1 MDTDAPPPPKK
12 TTSRWKRWLK
22 RLSLGLLA
30 LFLLLAVFHR
40 PLIFE
45 GTRYFVVRAAKQQ
58 NLDIDYKIEGSIFS
72 TLTIKELKGTPTEP
86 GPIQRL
92 EIGTIDLKYSLWGL
106 IRKGIPALLQT
117 VVVKDVFVEI
127 TPGEPPPPPKQ
138 EEPQALKFP
147 ALFPETLM
155 IENINFLSHAP
166 TGDTALAG
174 LYFTLLPDRPGVFK
188 IQTLDIPGVRRWEG
202 IAGNTTFR
210 DRNLLLTDLVIGPE
224 IALRKFNLDASKLGE
239 AELGLAL
246 DGTFF
251 GGATTLQASI
261 ADLNATNRMNVT
273 ADIVG
278 ISFTSVSDYLNLN
291 LPVRGELQRFHLV
304 FTGEPEKPV
313 GWAGEIG
320 VDLGGI
326 ELSPL
331 KVASIK
337 LETRLG
343 EGKATVTT
351 EILPDDRNSIR
362 LNADAALPEK
372 LDGFAKTT
380 ITGHLDAAL
389 PELGL
394 LTATLPQVVTGDANL
409 GADFRMEAGRLTADA
424 VLKSALIAAATVEI
438 KQTEFTIHA
447 EKNLEATGPAFRELT
462 TRLDGGIASL
472 RFGDYTADAFLLK
485 LATTDDAV
493 KLEELSLKKVGN
505 TVFVKADYTL
515 PEDMTSFQKQP
526 LMASLKVDAPEL
538 QAFLAPDSATTL
550 RGRFLMVGDVA
561 AQDGVCDADLTLEG
575 REIES
580 VGLTVRTL
588 DGRIVVT
595 KNQARLDPFTIVLND
610 RNRISAQFDG
620 GLTDPYAYKG
630 SLDVQLQDLAVF
642 QPLLGEG
649 PNAPVLGGA
658 LTVSWQGQG
667 EALKQ
672 NTGSAKIELTN
683 GRFGDQRNL
692 TAFLSATYTPETIA
706 IPEIRASS
714 DLASL
719 GLALN
724 WQDKKLNLT
733 NLIVRQQRLTVL
745 TGSGEIPLDLAQVQN
760 PNALI
765 PNDQPLRLTLRTD
778 NLDLRTLLTQLGQ
791 RPPPVTGTVNLA
803 VNAEGTLNELLANV
817 SLRANRL
824 QSTAAA
830 NFAPADIVFDAN
842 LRDDRL
848 ALDGT
853 VRQRLIQPLRI
864 TGSIPLDVAKIRES
878 QAIDPNTPLSVDVN
892 LPRSSLAFLSTL
904 VPAIRQSRGDA
915 EIALRIRGTMA
926 KPDLSGSVQAN
937 LSTLRFAD
945 QSLPPVG
952 NFGLGISFTGD
963 RLTINRCRGGLAGGF
978 FEVGGGVNFASLNNP
993 ILDLRLQ
1000 TRNALVLQN
1009 DDVTARVSSDVRVTG
1024 PMNAGS
1030 VTGTVWVTRSRFFRN
1045 IDILPIGL
1053 PGRPAPQPRAEPA
1066 VISFPNPPLRDWKF
1080 DVAIKTADP
1089 FLVQGNLA
1097 NGRIILDLR
1106 LGGTGRDPWMDGS
1119 VLIEQ
1124 LTASL
1129 PFSRLEI
1136 GSSKVHFQRD
1146 QPFVPMLDIRG
1157 TSTIREYDVGVT
1169 IYGSAYDPQA
1179 IFTSDPPLPQA
1190 EIVSLIATGMTTQQL
1205 SSDPNALAGRAAFL
1219 VLQKAYNNIFRR
1231 NKPPSNNDSFLSRIQ
1246 FDVGVTDPKT
1256 GKQSTSIRI
1265 PLSDQFMLT
1274 GGLDVGGNFRGQ
1286 VKYLLRFQ

>member
-1 MDTDAPPPPKK
+1 MDTDAPPSPKK
-12 TTSRWKRWLK
+12 ATSWWKRWLK
-22 RLSLGLLA
+22 RIGLSLLVI
-30 LFLLLAVFHR
+30 FVLLAVFHR
-40 PLIFE
+40 PIFFE

-58 NLDIDYKIEGSIFS
+58 NLDLDYEMSGSIFT
-72 TLTIKELKGTPTEP
+72 TLTIHNLKGVPTEP

-92 EIGTIDLKYSLWGL
+92 EIGTVDLQYSLWGL
-106 IRKGIPALLQT
+106 VRNGLPALLQT
-117 VVVKDVFVEI
+117 VVVKDVFVEV

-138 EEPQALKFP
+138 EEPQQLKFP

-166 TGDTALAG
+166 SGDTVLAG
-174 LYFTLLPDRPGVFK
+174 LYFTLLPDRPGIFK
-188 IQTLDIPGVRRWEG
+188 IDTLDIPGVRRWTG
-202 IAGNTTFR
+202 ISGHTTFR

-224 IALRKFNLDASKLGE
+224 IALHRFNLDASQLEKS
-239 AELGLAL
+239 ELGLAL
-246 DGTFF
+246 EGTFF
-251 GGATTLQASI
+251 GGATTIQARI
-261 ADLNATNRMNVT
+261 ADLNATNRMSVT
-273 ADIVG
+273 AGVAG
-278 ISFTSVSDYLNLN
+278 ISFTAVSDYLNLD
-291 LPVRGELQRFHLV
+291 LPVRGELQSFHLI
-304 FTGEPEKPV
+304 FAGEPEKPI
-313 GWAGEIG
+313 GWSGEITI
-320 VDLGGI
+320 DLGGV
-326 ELSPL
+326 ELAPL
-331 KVASIK
+331 KPNTIK

-343 EGKATVTT
+343 QGKAITAASV
-351 EILPDDRNSIR
+351 LPDERNSIH
-362 LNADAALPEK
+362 LNAETALPAK
-372 LDGFAKTT
+372 LDGFVKTA
-380 ITGHLDAAL
+380 ITGHLEAAL

-394 LTATLPQVVTGDANL
+394 LTASLPQPLIGDVSL
-409 GADFRMEAGRLTADA
+409 GTDFKMENGSLKADASVKSASLTA
-424 VLKSALIAAATVEI
+424 ATAEL
-438 KQTEFTIHA
+438 KQTEFAIQL
-447 EKNLEATGPAFRELT
+447 EKNLEATGPVFRGLVTSIE
-462 TRLDGGIASL
+462 GGIANL
-472 RFGDYTADAFLLK
+472 RFGDYTADAFLLRMSTREDVV
-485 LATTDDAV
+485 LLD
-493 KLEELSLKKVGN
+493 ELSLKKAGN
-505 TVFVKADYTL
+505 SFLVKADYTL
-515 PEDMTSFQKQP
+515 PEDMMSFQKQP
-526 LMASLKVDAPEL
+526 LQLSLKVDAPEL
-538 QAFLAPDSATTL
+538 QAFLAEGSTTAL
-550 RGRFLMVGDVA
+550 RGRLMVAGQA
-561 AQDGVCDADLTLEG
+561 SARDGSYDADFTING
-575 REIES
+575 RDINAIG
-580 VGLTVRTL
+580 VPVRTI
-588 DGRIVVT
+588 DGRLLVT
-595 KNQARLDPFTIVLND
+595 KNQARLDPFNIVLNE
-610 RNRISAQFDG
+610 RNRIEAQVDA
-620 GLTDPYAYKG
+620 GLLEPYAYKG
-630 SLDVQLQDLAVF
+630 LLNVQLQDLAMF
-642 QPLLGEG
+642 QPLLGQG
-649 PNAPVLGGA
+649 PKAPMLGGA
-658 LTVSWQGQG
+658 LSVNWQGEG
-667 EALKQ
+667 KALTE
-672 NTGSAKIELTN
+672 NTGSARMELTN

-692 TAFLSATYTPETIA
+692 KAFLSATYTPQTID

-724 WQDKKLNLT
+724 WRDKKLNLA
-733 NLIVRQQRLTVL
+733 NLVVRQQRLTVL
-745 TGSGEIPLDLAQVQN
+745 TGSGEIPLDLAQIQN
-760 PNALI
+760 PNALV

-791 RPPPVTGTVNLA
+791 RPPPVIGTVNLS
-803 VNAEGTLNELLANV
+803 VNAEGTLNELLADVN
-817 SLRANRL
+817 LRANRL

-830 NFAPADIVFDAN
+830 NFDPADVVFDAR

-848 ALDGT
+848 TLDGT

-864 TGSIPLDVAKIRES
+864 TGSLPLDAAKIRES

-904 VPAIRQSRGDA
+904 VPTIRQSRGDA

-926 KPDLSGSVQAN
+926 RPDLSGNVQAN

-945 QSLPPVG
+945 QSLPPVS
-952 NFGLGISFTGD
+952 NFGLGIGFTGD

-978 FEVGGGVNFASLNNP
+978 FEASGGVNFASLNNP
-993 ILDLRLQ
+993 VLDLRLQ

-1009 DDVTARVSSDVRVTG
+1009 DDVTARISSDVRVTG

-1030 VTGTVWVTRSRFFRN
+1030 VTGNVWVTRSRFFRN

-1053 PGRPAPQPRAEPA
+1053 PGRPAPQPRAEPT

-1080 DVAIKTADP
+1080 DLAIRTADP

-1106 LGGTGRDPWMDGS
+1106 LGGTGHDPWMDGS
-1119 VLIEQ
+1119 VHIDQ

-1136 GSSKVHFQRD
+1136 GSSMIYFQRD

-1179 IFTSDPPLPQA
+1179 LFTSDPPLPQA
-1190 EIVSLIATGMTTQQL
+1190 EIVSLIATGMTTDQL
-1205 SSDPNALAGRAAFL
+1205 SRDPNALAGRAAFL
-1219 VLQKAYNNIFRR
+1219 VLQKAYNSVFRR